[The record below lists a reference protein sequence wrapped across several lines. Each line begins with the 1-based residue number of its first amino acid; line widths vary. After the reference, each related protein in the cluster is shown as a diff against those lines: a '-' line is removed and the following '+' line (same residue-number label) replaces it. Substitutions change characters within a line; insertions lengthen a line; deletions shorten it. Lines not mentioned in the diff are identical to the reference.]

1 MSKDG
6 DDILS
11 LLGEIDFIK
20 TALNGFDKSL
30 RIAFASKEIMSEVGP
45 PGNFA
50 ALRKLEKIQAE
61 VLLLNVDLLHLAEKI
76 TSETEDFQVEPEP
89 EPEPKPKPSAE
100 VKKNTQNP
108 VVNNVLDYLNQRLQD
123 DNE

>member
-1 MSKDG
+1 MAKDV
-6 DDILS
+6 DHILS

-20 TALNGFDKSL
+20 TALNGFDMSL

-61 VLLLNVDLLHLAEKI
+61 VLLLNVDLLHIAEKI
-76 TSETEDFQVEPEP
+76 TSENEDFQVEPEP

>member
-1 MSKDG
+1 MAKDV
-6 DDILS
+6 DHILS

-61 VLLLNVDLLHLAEKI
+61 VLLLNVDLLHIAEKI

-89 EPEPKPKPSAE
+89 EPEPTPKPSAE

>member
-1 MSKDG
+1 
-6 DDILS
+6 
-11 LLGEIDFIK
+11 
-20 TALNGFDKSL
+20 
-30 RIAFASKEIMSEVGP
+30 MSEVGP

-61 VLLLNVDLLHLAEKI
+61 VLLLNVDLLHIAEKI

>member
-1 MSKDG
+1 MAKDVEH
-6 DDILS
+6 ILS

-61 VLLLNVDLLHLAEKI
+61 VLLLNVDLLHIAEKI

>member
-1 MSKDG
+1 M
-6 DDILS
+6 
-11 LLGEIDFIK
+11 LGEIDFIK

-61 VLLLNVDLLHLAEKI
+61 VLLLNVDLLHIAEKI
-76 TSETEDFQVEPEP
+76 TSETEDFQVEPEPEP

>member
-1 MSKDG
+1 M
-6 DDILS
+6 
-11 LLGEIDFIK
+11 
-20 TALNGFDKSL
+20 
-30 RIAFASKEIMSEVGP
+30 
-45 PGNFA
+45 
-50 ALRKLEKIQAE
+50 RKLEKIQAE
-61 VLLLNVDLLHLAEKI
+61 VLLLNVDLLHIAEKI

>member
-1 MSKDG
+1 MAKDV
-6 DDILS
+6 DHILS

-30 RIAFASKEIMSEVGP
+30 RIAFASKEIMSEGGP

-61 VLLLNVDLLHLAEKI
+61 VLLLNVDLLHIAEKI

>member
-1 MSKDG
+1 MAKDV
-6 DDILS
+6 DHILS

-30 RIAFASKEIMSEVGP
+30 RIAFASKEVMSEVGP

-61 VLLLNVDLLHLAEKI
+61 VLLLNVDLLHIAEKV

>member
-1 MSKDG
+1 MAKDVEH
-6 DDILS
+6 ILS
-11 LLGEIDFIK
+11 LLGEIHFIK

-61 VLLLNVDLLHLAEKI
+61 VLLLNVDLLHIAEKI